1 MPSHRPDGPCSL
13 PPRLFRNLAQ
23 TPAQPASVDSA
34 VNAPNPDG
42 GVVAVAQSAPAPS
55 RPALTQRDYDADPD
69 GDIVHPHPLR
79 PGELPE
85 GATIRVVLLNQLSTT
100 GSEKG
105 EAFRSRVASDVLQG
119 GQVLIPAGAEIDGR
133 LAEVSSGHP
142 GGHGSM
148 LLRPET
154 VILADGTRYQ
164 LHAEITA
171 TPGAKSKVGS
181 EGKILPGSRLKRDGI
196 EYGGAVGAG
205 ATTGAIVGG
214 PVGAMTG
221 GLIGAGVVT
230 AHLLI
235 SHPQATLPSHKSWVP
250 HPFHSFIV
258 ERVGITNPNQP
269 PFSSGILQRIIDAI
283 VHTMEEK
290 ERGMNRK
297 EKGETRAL
305 GIKLSR
311 THPSPPTIFIFP
323 LKTFAD
329 NYKNNEINNIRC

>member
-1 MPSHRPDGPCSL
+1 MNRSIHVCALLLMTAATLGAQEASQSSPYQGTSTPPPDNTIVTARTHHAKPPAGRPAQPVATPAITSAQE
-13 PPRLFRNLAQ
+13 LAQ
-23 TPAQPASVDSA
+23 TQTHPASADPA
-34 VNAPNPDG
+34 VNVPAPDN
-42 GVVAVAQSAPAPS
+42 GVIAVAQGAPAPS
-55 RPALTQRDYDADPD
+55 RPALTQLDYDADPD

-85 GATIRVVLLNQLSTT
+85 GATIRVVLLDQLSTT
-100 GSEKG
+100 ASEKG

-119 GQVLIPAGAEIDGR
+119 GQVLIPEGAEIDGR

-148 LLRPET
+148 ILRPET

-181 EGKILPGSRLKRDGI
+181 EGKILPGSRLKRDSI

-235 SHPQATLPSHKSWVP
+235 SHPQATLEQDTVLIFTLTEPLQMAPASA
-250 HPFHSFIV
+250 
-258 ERVGITNPNQP
+258 
-269 PFSSGILQRIIDAI
+269 SG
-283 VHTMEEK
+283 
-290 ERGMNRK
+290 N
-297 EKGETRAL
+297 
-305 GIKLSR
+305 
-311 THPSPPTIFIFP
+311 
-323 LKTFAD
+323 
-329 NYKNNEINNIRC
+329 

>member
-1 MPSHRPDGPCSL
+1 MQPAAAPVQD
-13 PPRLFRNLAQ
+13 LAQ

-42 GVVAVAQSAPAPS
+42 GVVAVAESTPAPS

-142 GGHGSM
+142 GGRGSM

-235 SHPQATLPSHKSWVP
+235 SHPQATLEQDTVLIFTLTEPLQMAPASA
-250 HPFHSFIV
+250 
-258 ERVGITNPNQP
+258 
-269 PFSSGILQRIIDAI
+269 SG
-283 VHTMEEK
+283 
-290 ERGMNRK
+290 N
-297 EKGETRAL
+297 
-305 GIKLSR
+305 
-311 THPSPPTIFIFP
+311 
-323 LKTFAD
+323 
-329 NYKNNEINNIRC
+329 

>member
-1 MPSHRPDGPCSL
+1 MNRSIHVCALLLMAAATLGAQEASQSSPYEGTSTPPPDNTIVTARTPHAK
-13 PPRLFRNLAQ
+13 PPAGQPMQPAAAPVQDLAQ

-42 GVVAVAQSAPAPS
+42 GVVAVAESTPAPS

-142 GGHGSM
+142 GGRGSM

-181 EGKILPGSRLKRDGI
+181 EGKILPGSRLKRDSI

-235 SHPQATLPSHKSWVP
+235 SHPQATLEQGAVLIFTLSEPLQMAPASA
-250 HPFHSFIV
+250 
-258 ERVGITNPNQP
+258 
-269 PFSSGILQRIIDAI
+269 SG
-283 VHTMEEK
+283 
-290 ERGMNRK
+290 N
-297 EKGETRAL
+297 
-305 GIKLSR
+305 
-311 THPSPPTIFIFP
+311 
-323 LKTFAD
+323 
-329 NYKNNEINNIRC
+329 

>member
-1 MPSHRPDGPCSL
+1 MQPAAAPVQD
-13 PPRLFRNLAQ
+13 LAQ
-23 TPAQPASVDSA
+23 TPAPPASA

-42 GVVAVAQSAPAPS
+42 GVVAVQQSAPAPS
-55 RPALTQRDYDADPD
+55 QPALTQRDYNADPD

-85 GATIRVVLLNQLSTT
+85 GATIRVELLDQLSTT
-100 GSEKG
+100 ASEKG
-105 EAFRSRVASDVLQG
+105 EAFRCRVASDVLQG

-148 LLRPET
+148 LLRPEA

-164 LHAEITA
+164 LHAEISA

-181 EGKILPGSRLKRDGI
+181 EGKILPGSRLKRDGF

-235 SHPQATLPSHKSWVP
+235 SHPQATL
-250 HPFHSFIV
+250 
-258 ERVGITNPNQP
+258 EQGT
-269 PFSSGILQRIIDAI
+269 IL
-283 VHTMEEK
+283 
-290 ERGMNRK
+290 
-297 EKGETRAL
+297 
-305 GIKLSR
+305 
-311 THPSPPTIFIFP
+311 IFTLTEP
-323 LKTFAD
+323 LQMAPASAGG
-329 NYKNNEINNIRC
+329 N